1 MTKRDVPLST
11 RQIAA
16 QLGIAPGTWR
26 VRVHR
31 EQAPQPDGMFDGRT
45 PYWWQ
50 TTIDAYLTSAE
61 RLMEQTA

>member
-1 MTKRDVPLST
+1 MAERDLPLST
-11 RQIAA
+11 RQIAE

-31 EQAPQPDGMFDGRT
+31 EQAPPPDGMFDGRT

-50 TTIDAYLTSAE
+50 STIDEYVASAE
-61 RLMEQTA
+61 RTMDTNN